1 MQEDQDLSL
10 WTQGPH
16 KNLTTSRPSNSSN
29 GIHHQHIKE
38 FTQLSHINHPTTNQ
52 EIKTNTSITTNTKTS
67 NQTPFRIIALEI
79 NVINLFSFTLVM
91 ANSANNYTLKSV
103 SLTPGCT
110 EKNAH
115 TTSKIINPLLF

>member
-1 MQEDQDLSL
+1 MQEDRYLIL

-16 KNLTTSRPSNSSN
+16 KSSTTSRPSNAGN
-29 GIHHQHIKE
+29 VLQHQHIKGL
-38 FTQLSHINHPTTNQ
+38 THMNHIIHPTTNQ

-91 ANSANNYTLKSV
+91 ANSANNYTLKSI

-110 EKNAH
+110 GFLLPKMPIQREKE
-115 TTSKIINPLLF
+115 